1 MGQYYV
7 AIILG
12 ENQENKENKENI
24 KEIIRFYIEAF
35 VNSGAKLTEHSY
47 IGNPFVSTFEHFLT
61 PEGMFYKSRVV
72 WAGDYADNE
81 EGMDKNL
88 HGIVNDY
95 PDKSFHVITNQEVK
109 STEDYRY
116 IINHTKKEYVD
127 KTKSNYHPLSL
138 LTAEGNGRGGGDYY
152 GKSEN
157 QIGIWARDVIS
168 SEKDKPDNCE
178 ELLLDFC

>member
-1 MGQYYV
+1 MGQYYI

-12 ENQENKENKENI
+12 ENQENK
-24 KEIIRFYIEAF
+24 KEIIRFYIESF
-35 VNSGAKLTEHSY
+35 INSGAKLTEHSY
-47 IGNPFVSTFEHFLT
+47 VGNPFVSTFEHFLT

-81 EGMDKNL
+81 EGTDKNL
-88 HGIVNDY
+88 YHTVNKY
-95 PDKSFHVITNQEVK
+95 PNKSFHVITNQTIK

-127 KTKSNYHPLSL
+127 KKKNTFHPLPL

-152 GKSEN
+152 GDDESK
-157 QIGIWARDVIS
+157 IGSWSRDVIS
-168 SEKDKPDNCE
+168 SDKEKPENYE
-178 ELLLDFC
+178 ELVLSFQL

>member
-12 ENQENKENKENI
+12 DSQENQENK

-61 PEGMFYKSRVV
+61 PEGMFHKSRVV

-88 HGIVNDY
+88 NNIVNDY
-95 PDKSFHVITNQEVK
+95 PNKSFHVVTNQEIK
-109 STEDYRY
+109 STDDYRY
-116 IINHTKKEYVD
+116 IINHTKKQYVNKKD
-127 KTKSNYHPLSL
+127 SDYHPLPL
-138 LTAEGNGRGGGDYY
+138 LTCEGNGRGGGDYY
-152 GKSEN
+152 GTNKDK
-157 QIGIWARDVIS
+157 IGIWARDVIS
-168 SEKDKPDNCE
+168 SEKEKPE
-178 ELLLDFC
+178 GYEKLDILFN